1 MTPFFAGHG
10 GRRCTKTRGEVA
22 TTCLP
27 REAVPYDYQAF
38 GPFVSRGDPAPVFTD
53 AEAGDD
59 VGVALQTWR
68 EVALRQ
74 GLGGAQPWHQQERRG
89 PGGTPELPFQ
99 MPLAENP
106 TPTRLPWCFSTAR
119 GFQTSP
125 QNTLRVSCTPCKNSG
140 FLGVEAY
147 TRL

>member
-74 GLGGAQPWHQQERRG
+74 GLGGGPALAPAGKAGPRRH
-89 PGGTPELPFQ
+89 T
-99 MPLAENP
+99 
-106 TPTRLPWCFSTAR
+106 
-119 GFQTSP
+119 
-125 QNTLRVSCTPCKNSG
+125 
-140 FLGVEAY
+140 
-147 TRL
+147 